1 MPICC
6 EYEIKSGTNVGRRE
20 ILCTNGSSCPI
31 RDNRKKVGQWK
42 IDDCSNCAVK
52 SIAKKTILTG
62 NSSAAKRK
70 AAAKRRAMAAKRK
83 AAAKRRAMAAK
94 RRAVKRRKL
103 TGKKKAAPKRK
114 ARRRRR

>member
-70 AAAKRRAMAAKRK
+70 AAAKRRAMAAKR
-83 AAAKRRAMAAK
+83 
-94 RRAVKRRKL
+94 RAVKRRKL